1 MKKEKTNLAWRQQP
15 RGCPYDD
22 DVLNDKKYLKDR
34 AELFRDSGNGW
45 WWIPPSKQQKRKRL

>member
-15 RGCPYDD
+15 RGCPYKD

-34 AELFRDSGNGW
+34 AELFRENGNGW
-45 WWIPPSKQQKRKRL
+45 WWIPPSKQQQRRRR